1 MLWKRNPFGICRCST
16 WLLIGF
22 IAGGFP
28 LVKAAWWCVFS
39 GVTFAARCPKENSA
53 KIDKPEKPK
62 KGKEKAKAIDW
73 MLSIAI
79 GVTPSY
85 HPSSDHCSNRAT
97 ICGQIHIP
105 GILSHN
111 ACCVREVSIDCDI
124 ILQWNHRFCRKKS
137 GWWRI
142 IMVDIDTIIYT
153 NVTLIAI

>member
-1 MLWKRNPFGICRCST
+1 MKKKPIRDLQVLHLVADRFHSRRIPTCQSCLMMCFFGV
-16 WLLIGF
+16 
-22 IAGGFP
+22 A
-28 LVKAAWWCVFS
+28 
-39 GVTFAARCPKENSA
+39 FAALCPKENSA

-111 ACCVREVSIDCDI
+111 ACCVREVSIDRDI
-124 ILQWNHRFCRKKS
+124 ILQ
-137 GWWRI
+137 
-142 IMVDIDTIIYT
+142 
-153 NVTLIAI
+153 